1 MPRIAVLCGTGMS
14 DLAGLISQG
23 KPKIEDVTIET
34 NWGNV
39 PMLVSKSS
47 DGEVFIIDRHHSE
60 ENGRTPPHQI
70 DHRANVH
77 AASSANPD
85 LIISINSVGSINQN
99 FPPGLIGLGRD
110 VIDLAIRPWTF
121 FNNDAIHSDRT
132 TIFWKEAQD
141 CCDKV
146 LSSIQG
152 VPTSKLIVAQCIG
165 PQFETPSEIDALE
178 KLGADVVG
186 MTLGPESRLVS
197 ETGFR
202 HISLC
207 CSSNWASGRD
217 PVDPE
222 ALVSHSDVESYASSI
237 SKNIAA
243 CIISLLSCLP
253 SLDLGPEG

>member
-1 MPRIAVLCGTGMS
+1 MPRIAILCGTGMEN
-14 DLAGLISQG
+14 LAELISDG
-23 KPKIEDVTIET
+23 SSDIESITIET

-39 PMLVSKSS
+39 PILATHSPH
-47 DGEVFIIDRHHSE
+47 GQAFIIDRHHSE
-60 ENGRTPPHQI
+60 NDARVPPHSI
-70 DHRANVH
+70 EHRANVH
-77 AASSANPD
+77 AAASTNPE
-85 LIISINSVGSINQN
+85 LIISVNSVGAIDPI
-99 FPPGLIGLGRD
+99 FPPGLIGLGSD

-132 TIFWKEAQD
+132 TIFWNEAQD

-146 LSSIQG
+146 LSRIQG
-152 VPTSKLIVAQCIG
+152 VPTSRLIVAQCIG

-178 KLGADVVG
+178 KLGASVVG

-197 ETGFR
+197 ETGLR

-217 PVDPE
+217 PSDPE
-222 ALVSHSDVESYASSI
+222 ALVSHSDVEEYAASI

-243 CIISLLSCLP
+243 CVSSLFSW
-253 SLDLGPEG
+253 LDSK